1 MLIYKGFFRHF
12 FENNA
17 CFYYLVVVIWLYNL
31 KGNTMNTFFSF
42 TTILAAILAVGS
54 IEDCGGHCL
63 GNENWTMFFICLTI
77 MLISGIMTILT
88 LNKGQ

>member
-1 MLIYKGFFRHF
+1 
-12 FENNA
+12 
-17 CFYYLVVVIWLYNL
+17 
-31 KGNTMNTFFSF
+31 MNTFFSI

-63 GNENWTMFFICLTI
+63 GNENWTLFFICLTI
-77 MLISGIMTILT
+77 MLISGIMSILT